1 MIGVTATQPLGFV
14 VCCVLGLV
22 MGILYAALTPVRRR
36 RKTRIGVFL
45 MDILFWILAAGA
57 FTAGLYFANKGVLRT
72 FCILAF
78 VLGFAVA
85 LTGPGYYIII
95 MESRFLKWL
104 DKKKLEAKANRMEED
119 E

>member
-57 FTAGLYFANKGVLRT
+57 FTAGLYFATKGVLRT

-85 LTGPGYYIII
+85 LTGPGYYIIK
-95 MESRFLKWL
+95 MESCFLKWL